1 MPRPYRTINIGGKPF
16 YEHRLV
22 MERAVGRK
30 LRTDEHV
37 HHINGDGRDN
47 RLANLEL
54 MPASEHQKEHHP
66 RSFDVARLT
75 RLLAEGKTFGQIS
88 KLMGKPYSTLQVAA
102 RALKLPYAHSQIER
116 RKQRERVCET
126 CGKPYLYQRGNR
138 GRFCSYAC
146 AWKSSDRP
154 FTCARCGKRAIR
166 KAGDTAR
173 FCSPACYGL
182 SKRFNREMR
191 TCRTCGKRFA
201 KRLDSAG
208 HFCSRACYYKGYK
221 LRGA

>member
-30 LRTDEHV
+30 LRRDEHV

-47 RLANLEL
+47 RLENLEL

-66 RSFDVARLT
+66 RSFDVSRLT
-75 RLLAEGKTFGQIS
+75 QLLAEGKTFRQIS
-88 KLMGKPYSTLQVAA
+88 KLMGKSCSTLQTTAW
-102 RALKLPYAHSQIER
+102 RLKLSYAHSWGER
-116 RKQRERVCET
+116 RKKRERVCET
-126 CGKPYLYQRGNR
+126 CGKAYLYKRGNR

-154 FTCARCGKRAIR
+154 FTCARCGKRTIR
-166 KAGDTAR
+166 KAGDSAK
-173 FCSPACYGL
+173 FCSRTCHGL
-182 SKRFNREMR
+182 SKRHNREMR
-191 TCRTCGKRFA
+191 TCRTCGQRFE

-208 HFCSRACYYKGYK
+208 HFCSRACYYKGHK
-221 LRGA
+221 LRDA